1 VSAPTVPSN
10 SNTHDAALQVAQLAI
25 HKLIQWADD
34 ELPNECSCSESQCV
48 VRAKKIL
55 SWTDKAEIG
64 PLRLIF
70 DQVKLPK
77 GREQSLQHYVPIEAI
92 ADDTPTIPYPLKANT
107 SEPYELKQQTERLKE
122 QIRNKVLPDLSK
134 HWQNLSLLMV
144 ILEKFGSCLS
154 FGEPGKSDVALV
166 DLVKMTGAIAAALA
180 KQPEVTELSLVAGD
194 LSGIQSFIYTISSD
208 GALKSLRARSFYL
221 ELVTE
226 EVVQQLLSTLDLPR
240 TSVIYAGGGNLYL
253 LASSVEID
261 KKIPQIQDKFNVWLK
276 NEFQGKIFLAL
287 DYENIPIKN
296 VATLKFDKVIGKLSQ
311 QKTSKF
317 RTQLDDLLKPR
328 RSFDPCKVCHRD
340 DTQDLREL
348 NEAGSVLA
356 CPTCRKMF
364 ELGSVLFKVNSFVRS
379 DQKNLS
385 GSKYTIPLKFSDQS
399 ADTLYYHLFSDKK
412 QIPENSKLIFLIN
425 NWALKDYRLFQEQ
438 VIPLLLGNYYQ
449 KNEKQENENGAMT
462 ASDFA
467 EHAEGI
473 DRVGYLRM
481 DVDRLGQIFAKGLD
495 NQRYLPKLVGL
506 SRQMSYFFKVY
517 LNSLAKE
524 RERNFLNRKDEFG
537 FQILTK
543 EKREKLMFIYAG
555 GDDLFV
561 SGSWNELIEFALDVY
576 QAFRAYTGNHPDITL
591 SGGMSIAA
599 EKFPLYQAAEESGKA
614 ESAAKGNDRDSLG
627 LFDSVLKWSEWLG
640 TADQKIVEQRD
651 EDYWQKIQ
659 LKPCKPELL
668 GVLPFVSRIVE
679 QKLQSN
685 SSRNF
690 VRNLLLTAQL
700 QNQQI
705 QEIEKE
711 RKSKQYETQIQDIR
725 YYLHLP
731 QIAYTLS
738 RLPKEDFKEPDFRQS
753 LKSPYNAPY
762 FQAIATWIELL
773 TR

>member
-1 VSAPTVPSN
+1 MSNPTVLSN
-10 SNTHDAALQVAQLAI
+10 SNTHDAALQVTQLAI
-25 HKLIQWADD
+25 LKLIQWADD
-34 ELPNECSCSESQCV
+34 KLPNECSCSESQCV

-55 SWTDKAEIG
+55 SWTDEAEIG
-64 PLRLIF
+64 MLRLIF

-77 GREQSLQHYVPIEAI
+77 GRGQLLQHYVPIEAI
-92 ADDTPTIPYPLKANT
+92 ADNNPTIPYPLKANN
-107 SEPYELKQQTERLKE
+107 SEPDKLKQQAEELKK
-122 QIRNKVLPDLSK
+122 QIRTEVLPDLSK
-134 HWQNLSLLMV
+134 HWRNLSLLMV

-180 KQPEVTELSLVAGD
+180 KEPEATELSLVAGD

-240 TSVIYAGGGNLYL
+240 TSIIYAGGGNLYL
-253 LASSVEID
+253 LASSAEID
-261 KKIPQIQDKFNVWLK
+261 KKIAQIQDKFNVWLK

-287 DYENIPIKN
+287 SYQNVPIEDL
-296 VATLKFDKVIGKLSQ
+296 ATLKFDDVIGKLSQ
-311 QKTSKF
+311 QKTHKF
-317 RTQLDDLLKPR
+317 ETQLDDLLKPR
-328 RSFDPCKVCHRD
+328 SSFDLCRVCHRD
-340 DTQDLREL
+340 DTQDLKEL
-348 NEAGSVLA
+348 NEGSVLA
-356 CPTCRKMF
+356 CQTCREMF
-364 ELGSVLFKVNSFVRS
+364 KLGSVLFKINSVVRS
-379 DQKNLS
+379 HQKHLD
-385 GSKYTIPLKFSDQS
+385 GSKYTITLNFPEQA
-399 ADTLYYHLFSDKK
+399 ADTIYYHLFSEKEK
-412 QIPENSKLIFLIN
+412 ILGNPELIFLIN
-425 NWALKDYRLFQEQ
+425 NWALGDYKLFQGQ
-438 VIPLLLGNYYQ
+438 VAPLLLGNYYQ
-449 KNEKQENENGAMT
+449 KNENGFMT

-467 EHAEGI
+467 EYAEGI

-495 NQRYLPKLVGL
+495 NQCYLPKLVGL

-517 LNSLAKE
+517 LNSLAEARKV
-524 RERNFLNRKDEFG
+524 NFLDRKDEFG

-576 QAFRAYTGNHPDITL
+576 QAFRAYTGHHPDITL

-614 ESAAKGNDRDSLG
+614 EKRAKDNDRGSLG
-627 LFDSVLKWSEWLG
+627 LFDNVLKWSEWMG
-640 TADQKIVEQRD
+640 TANEQIVEQRD
-651 EDYWQKIQ
+651 EAYWKHIQ
-659 LKPCKPELL
+659 PKPCKPELI
-668 GVLPFVSRIVE
+668 GVLPFVSQIVKE
-679 QKLQSN
+679 QLQPN
-685 SSRNF
+685 YSRNF

-705 QEIEKE
+705 EEIKKE
-711 RKSKQYETQIQDIR
+711 RKLKQYETQIQDIR

-738 RLPKEDFKEPDFRQS
+738 RLPKEVFKEQDFRQS

-773 TR
+773 TRQKL